1 MEVMLGAGQAPK
13 LAPNKGNRPEGG
25 AGGGGGWGAAES
37 RLLQASPGFSW
48 TICSGPGVQGDL
60 PSSPPPAPGFVIS

>member
-1 MEVMLGAGQAPK
+1 MMLGAGQAPK

-25 AGGGGGWGAAES
+25 AGGGEGRGGAAES
-37 RLLQASPGFSW
+37 WLLQASPGFSW